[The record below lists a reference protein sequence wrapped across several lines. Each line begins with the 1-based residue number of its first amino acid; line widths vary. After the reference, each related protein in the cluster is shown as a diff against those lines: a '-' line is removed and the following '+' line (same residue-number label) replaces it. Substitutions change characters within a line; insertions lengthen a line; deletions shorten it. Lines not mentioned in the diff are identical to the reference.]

1 MTILDR
7 ILETK
12 REEVVAAKLRRPLD
26 ALRRDADRL
35 PPARDF
41 HAAVI
46 GDGSGIRLIAEVKK
60 ASPSAGLIVRDFDP
74 VAIARK
80 YHECGAAAL
89 SVLTDET
96 YFQGRLEY
104 IEQVR
109 RDVPLPVLRKDFIVD
124 EYQVFQS
131 RAAGADAILLIAE
144 VLDTKRI
151 AAFRSIARE
160 LGLGVLVE
168 VHSAE
173 DLAGVLA
180 ELGPPSRDRYLL
192 GINNRDLKAQRTDL
206 ATSVRLAATLPKGV
220 PFVSESGIGQRSD
233 VIALQEIGACAIL
246 VGESLLKANDIGA
259 KIAEL
264 MGTTPVTRP
273 VRS

>member
-1 MTILDR
+1 VTILDR

-12 REEVVAAKLRRPLD
+12 RGEVAAAKQRRPLD
-26 ALRRDADRL
+26 VLRRDADRSS
-35 PPARDF
+35 PPRDF
-41 HAAVI
+41 HAAVF

-60 ASPSAGLIVRDFDP
+60 ASPSAGLLVRDFDP

-80 YHECGAAAL
+80 YQECGAAAL

-96 YFQGRLEY
+96 YFQGRLDY
-104 IEQVR
+104 IAQVR
-109 RDVPLPVLRKDFIVD
+109 DDVPLPVLRKDFIVD
-124 EYQVFQS
+124 EYQIFES

-144 VLDTKRI
+144 VLDAKAI
-151 AAFRSIARE
+151 GSFRSIARG

-168 VHSAE
+168 VHSSAT
-173 DLAGVLA
+173 LAGVLA
-180 ELGPPSRDRYLL
+180 GIGPPSSDRYIL
-192 GINNRDLKAQRTDL
+192 GINNRDLKAQRTDVTTT
-206 ATSVRLAATLPKGV
+206 ARLASTLPKGV
-220 PFVSESGIGQRSD
+220 PFISESGIGQRSD
-233 VIALQEIGACAIL
+233 VVALQEAGACAIL